1 MFVPGCV
8 MATTQVVWNNS
19 PSKGSD
25 LNTLTLIGNG
35 NHFNRDTHSS
45 NYLHLHSI
53 PLMTQL
59 I

>member
-1 MFVPGCV
+1 MFVPGYV
-8 MATTQVVWNNS
+8 MATTQVVWNSS

-25 LNTLTLIGNG
+25 LNTLILIGNG
-35 NHFNRDTHSS
+35 SHFNRDTHSS
-45 NYLHLHSI
+45 NYLHPVSI